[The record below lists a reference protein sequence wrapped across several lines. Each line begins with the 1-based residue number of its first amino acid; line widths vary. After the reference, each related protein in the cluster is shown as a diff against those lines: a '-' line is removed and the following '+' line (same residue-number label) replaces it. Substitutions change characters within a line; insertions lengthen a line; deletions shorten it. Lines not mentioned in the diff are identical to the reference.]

1 VGVVSRKVAEC
12 MGAAVEDALVDVEDC
27 VGVGVGDGV
36 VELGEG
42 LGVGVAEEEDG
53 EELAGTI

>member
-1 VGVVSRKVAEC
+1 

>member
-1 VGVVSRKVAEC
+1 MGVVSRKAGEC
-12 MGAAVEDALVDVEDC
+12 MGAAVGDALVDVDDC

-42 LGVGVAEEEDG
+42 LGVGVAEGEDG

>member
-1 VGVVSRKVAEC
+1 

-36 VELGEG
+36 VELGEVELGEG